1 MSDLWIKSPVGSN
14 RKLRKKLSFLYLI
27 NSRDLSVKMDRVC
40 WASWISP
47 LAGVIIS
54 PLCQAL
60 SVRVFFFSAVMY
72 GLSIAIKYLLTL
84 FFGGLTKGD
93 RRGLSPQS
101 ILSHLLWQAALW
113 GDCGEHCLLNCEHFP
128 LHSTS
133 YLFEWPKIPISMI
146 KKIANFTLHGTQ
158 HFVLLVV
165 TSNFF
170 YNPRH

>member
-27 NSRDLSVKMDRVC
+27 KSRDLSVKMDRVC

-113 GDCGEHCLLNCEHFP
+113 GIVASIVYWTVNISLFIPQVICLSGPRSQLAW
-128 LHSTS
+128 L
-133 YLFEWPKIPISMI
+133 
-146 KKIANFTLHGTQ
+146 KK
-158 HFVLLVV
+158 
-165 TSNFF
+165 
-170 YNPRH
+170 